1 MENTYQIS
9 DTEAIKQ
16 MGLAL
21 GRKMAECERLAIQL
35 VALYR
40 ENEQLKA
47 ELEVCKNICA
57 GTQELGEV

>member
-9 DTEAIKQ
+9 DTEAAKQ

-40 ENEQLKA
+40 ENEKLKA
-47 ELEVCKNICA
+47 EKAAAPQPN
-57 GTQELGEV
+57 